1 MIWIETRVIF
11 EADDPESAEDLIAGL
26 FYDAG
31 LQGVAVEDPTG
42 ETGLDWADRDVHRPD
57 HHAVIG
63 YFPKN
68 PDLGPRLDKL
78 GADLA
83 ALAQWGIKTRVE
95 TVEMDQEDWAE
106 SWKAY
111 FWPEKVG
118 KAVVVKPTWRDY
130 TAAPGEIVIEIDP
143 GMAFGTGT
151 HATTALCIG
160 MLETYVKPGD
170 RLLDVGTGSGI
181 LMVTAARLGAETLT
195 GIDNDP
201 VAVEVAETNLRLNSI
216 APHAWQVSTGDL
228 VSAAEGPFDLV
239 TANILSEVILTL
251 LDSVGN
257 VIRPGGI
264 FVCSGIIEEN
274 RDLVTAKMA
283 ACGFDILEV
292 RARDAWVA
300 IAGKKSPQART
311 NAD

>member
-11 EADDPESAEDLIAGL
+11 EADDPDTAEELIAGL

-31 LQGVAVEDPTG
+31 LQGVVTEDPTDG
-42 ETGLDWADRDVHRPD
+42 AGLDWADQDVHRPG

-68 PDLGPRLDKL
+68 PDLDLRLKKL
-78 GADLA
+78 DADLA
-83 ALAQWGIKTRVE
+83 ALVQWGIKTRVT

-118 KAVVVKPTWRDY
+118 QAVVVKPTWRDY
-130 TAAPGEIVIEIDP
+130 TAGPGEIVIEIDP

-160 MLETYVKPGD
+160 MLESHVKPGD
-170 RLLDVGTGSGI
+170 RFLDVGTGSGI
-181 LMVTAARLGAETLT
+181 LMVTAALLGAGSLA

-201 VAVEVAETNLRLNSI
+201 VAVEVAETNLRLNGIDSDR
-216 APHAWQVSTGDL
+216 WQVAVGDL
-228 VSAAEGPFDLV
+228 VSAVDGPFDLV

-251 LDSVGN
+251 LDSVAR
-257 VIRPGGI
+257 VMAPGGL

-274 RDLVTAKMA
+274 RDRVSAKMA

-292 RARDAWVA
+292 RERDSWVA
-300 IAGKKSPQART
+300 IAGRKIV
-311 NAD
+311 